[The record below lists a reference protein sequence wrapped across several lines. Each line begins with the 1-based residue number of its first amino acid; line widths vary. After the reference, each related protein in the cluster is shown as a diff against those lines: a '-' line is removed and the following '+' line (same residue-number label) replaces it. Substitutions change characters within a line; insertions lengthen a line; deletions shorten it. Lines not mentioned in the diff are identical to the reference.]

1 MSAILSTASLATTED
16 ALGSLPPISMRPLL
30 SLLASWREQ
39 GWLRRLDA
47 AFARFLVDL
56 SPAAPDELVLAAALL
71 VHMEGRGHSCLRLDE
86 LLRDPQ
92 AVLGWPPEPASAL
105 RAVLDGLPGDVDAW
119 TEAFRTNP
127 LVGSDDGS
135 GAPAA
140 ADGHPPLMLRGST
153 LYLRRYWDDERRVAA
168 QVDARSRTVL
178 PVDAV
183 AVRAWL
189 DRLFPADAK
198 PLADDEA
205 VIDWQKVACAVA
217 LRSKLSILTG
227 GPGTGKTYTAAR
239 LLALL
244 YAVDPAPER
253 LRVALA
259 APTGK
264 AAARLK
270 QSIEV
275 SLAELQDRLGD
286 SLPLA
291 ALAAHIGAARTLH
304 ALLGARPDT
313 RAFRFDAAH
322 PLEVDVVI
330 VDEASMIHLE
340 MMAAL
345 LEALPP
351 QARVIFLGDKDQLA
365 SVEAGAVL
373 GDLCRHAQQGHYRA
387 ATAAYVEAASGQRIP
402 KTFLSDG
409 SPLAQQTVML
419 RASKRFGG
427 VIGQLALAANRGDAP
442 AAAALLRDN
451 GNAAVAW
458 LDAGHASTAVRLA
471 LEGRG
476 AAAGATG
483 AADAAGT
490 DGVYGG
496 YGGYV
501 TALQA
506 RPRADETAAHARWTL
521 AVLRAFERFRVLC
534 AVREGEWGAMGLNRA
549 IERALVGEGRLTKSG
564 EWYEGRPVIVTRN
577 DAGLGV
583 FNGDIGIALRP
594 PARGAPLRAY
604 FLDGEAVRSAA
615 VSRLAHVETAFAM
628 TVHKSQGSEFAH
640 TVLVLPREPTRVLT
654 RELVYTGITRARD
667 AFTLVTGRTAALAEA
682 LAQPTQRA
690 SGLLERLAPGDAASS
705 NTSHESQA

>member
-1 MSAILSTASLATTED
+1 MSATLSSLATVD
-16 ALGSLPPISMRPLL
+16 APVADRMPISSRPLL
-30 SLLASWREQ
+30 TMMASWREQ
-39 GWLRRLDA
+39 GWLRRLDT

-56 SPAAPDELVLAAALL
+56 SPTAPDALVLAAALV

-92 AVLGWPPEPASAL
+92 AVLGWPPEPAAAL
-105 RAVLDGLPGDVDAW
+105 RVALDSLPGDVDIWIA
-119 TEAFRTNP
+119 TFQTSP
-127 LVGSDDGS
+127 LVGSDDGAS
-135 GAPAA
+135 RSTTIDA
-140 ADGHPPLMLRGST
+140 HPPLMLRGHT
-153 LYLRRYWDDERRVAA
+153 LYLRRYWEDERRVAA
-168 QVDARSRTVL
+168 QVDARSRSEL
-178 PVDAV
+178 PVDPV
-183 AVRAWL
+183 TVRMWL
-189 DRLFPADAK
+189 DRLFPADTHAS
-198 PLADDEA
+198 PDSEA
-205 VIDWQKVACAVA
+205 AIDWQKAACAVA

-253 LRVALA
+253 LRIALA

-270 QSIEV
+270 QAIET
-275 SLAELQDRLGD
+275 SLTELQDRLGD
-286 SLPLA
+286 SLSLG

-313 RAFRFDAAH
+313 RAFGFDAAH
-322 PLEVDVVI
+322 PLDVDVVI

-345 LEALPP
+345 LEALPT
-351 QARVIFLGDKDQLA
+351 QARVILLGDKDQLA

-373 GDLCRHAQQGHYRA
+373 GDLCRHAEHGLYRLS
-387 ATAAYVEAASGQRIP
+387 TAAYVEAASGQHIP
-402 KTFLSDG
+402 AAYMGDG
-409 SPLAQQTVML
+409 PPLAQQTVML

-427 VIGQLALAANRGDAP
+427 AIGQLALAANRGDS
-442 AAAALLRDN
+442 AAAEALLRDDSSP
-451 GNAAVAW
+451 AVAW
-458 LDAGHASTAVRLA
+458 LDGGSASTAVRLA
-471 LEGRG
+471 LQGR
-476 AAAGATG
+476 
-483 AADAAGT
+483 DAAGEAG
-490 DGVYGG
+490 GVDDAVGAYGG
-496 YGGYV
+496 YGVYL

-506 RPRADETAAHARWTL
+506 RPRGDEAPAHAGWTL

-534 AVREGEWGAMGLNRA
+534 AVREGEWGAMGLNQA
-549 IERALVGEGRLTKSG
+549 IERALVAEGRLTKAG

-583 FNGDIGIALRP
+583 FNGDIGITLK
-594 PARGAPLRAY
+594 PAAKGAPLRAY
-604 FLDGEAVRSAA
+604 FLDGESVRSVA

-640 TVLVLPREPTRVLT
+640 TALVLPREPSRVLT

-667 AFTLVTGRTAALAEA
+667 AFTLVTGRTASLADALAH
-682 LAQPTQRA
+682 PTHRA
-690 SGLLERLAPGDAASS
+690 SGLLERLAPAEGSPPRAPERQRSL
-705 NTSHESQA
+705 